1 MNRYQWITIA
11 VAVVNLLLVGL
22 FPPYDYVP
30 ATRGIAP
37 SFDGFYWA
45 YGDHGSRV
53 INSGFLQLEIF
64 VVCANAAIAWL
75 LLRTNPNK
83 DEGRRVDW
91 QRVVLFGVGLNLVLV
106 LLFPPMQNIVA
117 VTRALLPSFDG
128 FYFIF
133 GEHGKRAIV
142 TTILYLEVI
151 FILVNGA
158 LLYLLFNK
166 AKTVDLS
173 REERAALVEEL
184 KRAASRR

>member
-1 MNRYQWITIA
+1 MNRFQWITIA

-30 ATRGIAP
+30 ATRGLALT
-37 SFDGFYWA
+37 FDGFYWA
-45 YGDHGSRV
+45 YGHHASRV

-75 LLRTNPNK
+75 LLRTSPSK
-83 DEGRRVDW
+83 EEGRRVDW
-91 QRVVLFGVGLNLVLV
+91 QRVVLYGVALNLVLV

-128 FYFIF
+128 FYFLF

-151 FILVNGA
+151 FVLVNGA

-166 AKTVDLS
+166 AGTAELS
-173 REERAALVEEL
+173 REERAALIEEL
-184 KRAASRR
+184 KQTASRR